1 MKTGKVHSLF
11 QLRWISRIV
20 KLLVHLMYQMTNKVN
35 SYSRKYTHRR
45 YIWQKQRTRSWIYTG
60 LQMDVNNLS
69 DVTQGGQMLSLFNKG
84 YHDPIIVI
92 TTVNI
97 GWRLAMRIHNTAH
110 HETMTLGWIYDGPT
124 SGASSTQLMFNKS
137 CLMGKLCNKLNEAM
151 SIRICQGTSL
161 QCWPLINPTLF

>member
-60 LQMDVNNLS
+60 LQINVNNVS
-69 DVTQGGQMLSLFNKG
+69 EVTQWGQMLSLFNNG
-84 YHDPIIVI
+84 YHNPIIVI
-92 TTVNI
+92 TTVII

-110 HETMTLGWIYDGPT
+110 HESMTLGWIDAGPT
-124 SGASSTQLMFNKS
+124 SGPASTQLIFNIII
-137 CLMGKLCNKLNEAM
+137 LFG
-151 SIRICQGTSL
+151 GTVMQQIKWSDVH
-161 QCWPLINPTLF
+161 